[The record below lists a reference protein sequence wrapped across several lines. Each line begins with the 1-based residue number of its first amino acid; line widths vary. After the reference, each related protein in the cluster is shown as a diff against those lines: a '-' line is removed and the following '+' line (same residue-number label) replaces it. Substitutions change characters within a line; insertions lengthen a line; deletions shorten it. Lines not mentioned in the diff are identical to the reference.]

1 MSQRPTLHVTIV
13 TAQQTVFDGEA
24 DMVIAPGSE
33 GQLGILPRHAPL
45 LTTLKLGELRIREHG
60 TDEGIFVAGGFLE
73 VNDNVVTILAD
84 DAERA
89 EEIDE
94 AHAEEARRRAQAT
107 LQQANLTADVEA
119 SAAAELE
126 RAIGRLKVADLQR
139 RRGRAP
145 RRSVP
150 ESLGQDGLGQE

>member
-1 MSQRPTLHVTIV
+1 MSQRLSLHVTIV
-13 TAQQTVFDGEA
+13 TAQQTIYDGEA

-45 LTTLKLGELRIREHG
+45 LTTLQLGELRIREHG
-60 TDEGIFVAGGFLE
+60 VDEGIFVAGGFLE

-89 EEIDE
+89 AEIDE
-94 AHAEEARRRAQAT
+94 ARAEEARHRAQIT
-107 LQQANLTADVEA
+107 LQQGNLTADVEA

-126 RAIGRLKVADLQR
+126 RSIGRLKVAEMHR
-139 RRGRAP
+139 RRGGRP
-145 RRSVP
+145 RPRTP
-150 ESLGQDGLGQE
+150 EGAEQD

>member
-24 DMVIAPGSE
+24 EMVIAPGSE

-45 LTTLKLGELRIREHG
+45 LTTLALGELRIRENG
-60 TDEGIFVAGGFLE
+60 VDEGIFVAGGFLE

-89 EEIDE
+89 TEIDE

-107 LQQANLTADVEA
+107 LDRRDLDSGAETAAV
-119 SAAAELE
+119 AELE
-126 RAIGRLKVADLQR
+126 RAIGRLRVAELQR
-139 RRGRAP
+139 RRGGRV
-145 RRSVP
+145 RRSQIP
-150 ESLGQDGLGQE
+150 EVVER

>member
-1 MSQRPTLHVTIV
+1 VSQRPTLHVTIV
-13 TAQQTVFDGEA
+13 TAQQTVYDGEA

-45 LTTLKLGELRIREHG
+45 LTTLHLGELRIREHG
-60 TDEGIFVAGGFLE
+60 ADEGIFVAGGFLE

-89 EEIDE
+89 EDIDE

-107 LQQANLTADVEA
+107 LAQAGLTAEVEA

-126 RAIGRLKVADLQR
+126 RAIGRLKVAELQR
-139 RRGRAP
+139 RRGRPP
-145 RRSVP
+145 RRRLP
-150 ESLGQDGLGQE
+150 EGVEQEQRS